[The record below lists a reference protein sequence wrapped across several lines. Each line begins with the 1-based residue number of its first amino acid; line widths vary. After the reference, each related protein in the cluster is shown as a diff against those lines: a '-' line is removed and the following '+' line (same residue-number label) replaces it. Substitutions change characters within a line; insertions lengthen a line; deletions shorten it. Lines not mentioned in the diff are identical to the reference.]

1 MGTMSGQRSL
11 PDRFDIILYDYR
23 SHGWNPV
30 WNRQT
35 HTFPTMV
42 GDSQRIVH
50 AIDDHFGAKPLT
62 GVFHSSAEL
71 VALLHQLENE
81 SGFAAQLLFEPPY
94 VLQVARPKT
103 IWRLDSHWLSGR
115 DNGR

>member
-1 MGTMSGQRSL
+1 MGTTSGQRSL

-42 GDSQRIVH
+42 GDSQRIVR
-50 AIDDHFGAKPLT
+50 AIDHHFGAKPVI
-62 GVFHSSAEL
+62 GVFHSSAAL
-71 VALLHQLENE
+71 VALLHQMENE
-81 SGFAAQLLFEPPY
+81 SGFAALTVVRSPRMSSRWR
-94 VLQVARPKT
+94 AR
-103 IWRLDSHWLSGR
+103 R
-115 DNGR
+115 